1 MTKLLRPGAMRRAF
15 AFLHRWLGLLSGAV
29 VLLVSL
35 TGALYVF
42 EKEIG
47 ALAKPAP
54 RSDPAHGPLQAPS
67 ALLEA
72 AKEVLGPGRRVD
84 YVQAPLQGGG
94 VWSFRSRETD
104 ETAVTYFG
112 WIRHDIEVLVDP
124 RGARVVRVDDLET
137 DFFQLVKF
145 LHWSLL
151 LRTEYG
157 QPVVGW
163 SVAAFLALLV
173 SGLWLWRPRSLGQLR
188 AKLVPRLGG
197 PWRNRLWSWHAV
209 LGAWVSPVA
218 AILAL
223 TGLVWA
229 FRPVMAALYVAAAW
243 TTTPPDMSSPESAR
257 GLPSAS
263 IGTVLDTVHAT
274 TARRHP
280 GATSVWYFLPS
291 ADTGTQA
298 LGSMVRHSEEVY
310 WDSHREAHD
319 RNTGRLLQSR
329 SFRDGNRGE
338 RLIAM
343 NYDIHVGAALGL
355 PGKILAFLASLLC
368 ASLPVSGFLMWRGRL
383 RRGAAAPPVS
393 HPR

>member
-1 MTKLLRPGAMRRAF
+1 MKKLLKPGALRRSF
-15 AFLHRWLGLLSGAV
+15 VFLHRWLGLLSGAI
-29 VLLVSL
+29 VLLISL

-47 ALAKPAP
+47 ALLKPAP

-67 ALLEA
+67 ALLHAAEEA
-72 AKEVLGPGRRVD
+72 LGPGKRVD
-84 YVQAPLQGGG
+84 YVLAPLQGEG

-112 WIRHDIEVLVDP
+112 WIRHDLEVLVDP
-124 RGARVVRVDDLET
+124 HGAHVVRMDDLET
-137 DFFQLVKF
+137 DFFHLVKF

-163 SVAAFLALLV
+163 SVAAFLAILL
-173 SGLWLWRPRSLGQLR
+173 SGLWLWRPKSPGQLR
-188 AKLVPRLGG
+188 AKLVPRLRG

-218 AILAL
+218 VVLAL

-243 TTTPPDMSSPESAR
+243 TTTPPDRSSPESKR
-257 GLPSAS
+257 QDSAVA
-263 IGTVLDTVHAT
+263 IGRTLDAVHAS

-280 GATSVWYFLPS
+280 GATSAWYFLPS

-298 LGSMVRHSEEVY
+298 LGSMVRYSEEVY

-319 RNTGRLLQSR
+319 RNTGALLQTR
-329 SFRDGNRGE
+329 AFRDGNRGE

-343 NYDIHVGAALGL
+343 NYDIHVGAVLGL

-368 ASLPVSGFLMWRGRL
+368 ASLPVSGFLMWRGRR
-383 RRGAAAPPVS
+383 RRGRPAPEVS
-393 HPR
+393 HRA